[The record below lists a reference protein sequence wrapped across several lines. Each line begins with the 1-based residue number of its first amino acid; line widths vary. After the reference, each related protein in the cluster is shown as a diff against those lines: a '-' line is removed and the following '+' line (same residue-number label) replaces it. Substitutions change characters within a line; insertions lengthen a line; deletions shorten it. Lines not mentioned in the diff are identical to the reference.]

1 MGFWPTYNKTKL
13 IIILTLFFNQAGIP
27 SIGFP
32 PLEPYSQESSY
43 FEYKNQQIHGSVHI
57 KNGKTFG
64 MTRAQIRDV
73 RATADDDT
81 FQLEVDVRF
90 PKLISEGKFKGEG
103 RFNAIKIVSKGFFNI
118 TFSEKIELILN
129 FRKF

>member
-1 MGFWPTYNKTKL
+1 
-13 IIILTLFFNQAGIP
+13 
-27 SIGFP
+27 
-32 PLEPYSQESSY
+32 
-43 FEYKNQQIHGSVHI
+43 
-57 KNGKTFG
+57 

-118 TFSEKIELILN
+118 TFSKKIELILN
-129 FRKF
+129 FCKVENLHIYFLPQLTSPPLGKCPAKPWNGTVKSTCWWTNST